1 MLEIKNLRKSYK
13 EIKALKGI
21 SFEVKKGE
29 IFGLLGPNGAGKTTA
44 ISVLTTLT
52 EPDSGNAF
60 YQGKSIFNN
69 ISWWRKKIGVV
80 PQEIAFY
87 EELTAKDNLILWA
100 NLYDIRGTEAKNRAD
115 YLLELMG
122 LDLRKNSKVS
132 EYSGGMKRRLNIAIG
147 IVHKPE
153 ILFLDEPTVGIDVQ
167 ARVNIRELL
176 KNFVNEDMA
185 IIYTTHQLEEAEEL
199 CDRIA
204 IMDEGEIKA
213 EGNLRELI
221 SLIGEE
227 INVEFKGNFNE
238 KVLKSNLLSDF
249 DTKVVKLSHDSLIL
263 NVDNEEIIPEI
274 VEKLMKNKQGIDLM
288 DIKRPNLETLFLK
301 LTGKEL
307 RES

>member
-1 MLEIKNLRKSYK
+1 MLEIRNLKKSYN

-44 ISVLTTLT
+44 ISVLTTLI
-52 EPDSGNAF
+52 EPDSGNAY

-69 ISWWRKKIGVV
+69 ISWWRRKIGVV

-87 EELTAKDNLILWA
+87 EELTARENLVLWA
-100 NLYDIRGTEAKNRAD
+100 NLYNIRGKEANNRAD

-153 ILFLDEPTVGIDVQ
+153 VLFLDEPTVGIDVQ
-167 ARVNIRELL
+167 AKVNIRELL
-176 KNFVNEDMA
+176 KSFVNNDLA

-199 CDRIA
+199 CNKIA

-213 EGNLRELI
+213 QGSLRELI
-221 SLIGEE
+221 SLINEE
-227 INVEFKGNFNE
+227 INVEFKGKFND
-238 KVLKSNLLSDF
+238 KVLKSDLLNDF
-249 DTKVVKLSHDSLIL
+249 NSKVIKLSHDSLIL
-263 NVDNEEIIPEI
+263 NVDNEEIIPKI
-274 VEKLMKNKQGIDLM
+274 VEKLMKSNNKIDLM

-307 RES
+307 RE

>member
-1 MLEIKNLRKSYK
+1 MLKIKNLKKSYN

-21 SFEVKKGE
+21 SFEVNKGE

-52 EPDSGNAF
+52 EPDSGNVF
-60 YQGKSIFNN
+60 YKGKSIFNN

-87 EELTAKDNLILWA
+87 EELTAKENLILWA
-100 NLYDIRGTEAKNRAD
+100 NLYDIRGKEANKRAN

-122 LDLRKNSKVS
+122 LDLKKNSKVS
-132 EYSGGMKRRLNIAIG
+132 EFSGGMKRRLNIAIG

-153 ILFLDEPTVGIDVQ
+153 VLFLDEPTVGIDVQ

-176 KNFVNEDMA
+176 KRFVNEDMR
-185 IIYTTHQLEEAEEL
+185 IIYTTHQLDEAEEL

-213 EGNLRELI
+213 QGNLRELI

-227 INVEFKGNFNE
+227 ISVEFKGKFNE
-238 KVLKSNLLSDF
+238 KILKSNFFNNSDA
-249 DTKVVKLSHDSLIL
+249 KLIKLSQDSLIL
-263 NVDNEEIIPEI
+263 NVENETIIPKI
-274 VEKLMKNKQGIDLM
+274 VEKLIKGKNRIDLM

-307 RES
+307 RE